1 MSWQMTFNNLVLPK
15 SKKSHAYIH
24 DWAIWSIG
32 VNRSL
37 TASKARN
44 SHARAFEGQQWKNG
58 TSYSRMPV
66 IRVVSWAGGAYI
78 LML

>member
-15 SKKSHAYIH
+15 TKKSHAYIH

-44 SHARAFEGQQWKNG
+44 SHARAFEVPKMGG
-58 TSYSRMPV
+58 V
-66 IRVVSWAGGAYI
+66 ICTYVLLIDVI
-78 LML
+78 